1 MEMALGLLQGSK
13 EMFGMIY
20 EKYHHAL
27 YLNVIK
33 LIQDPVETQ
42 DIVQDT
48 FLALWAKRQ
57 EIDVERSIGGW
68 LFTVSYH
75 RSVDLLKRKLRQ
87 SAYTQ
92 LAADDA
98 QELDKAFAESQWS
111 LVQEAI
117 NNLPPQKRRVFQL
130 CKLEQ
135 RTYEEAAAELGI
147 SKYTVNE
154 YLKEGMVFIR
164 KYVREKAPVQLP
176 LTLLLLQLGLLS

>member
-1 MEMALGLLQGSK
+1 MEMALGLLRGSQ

-27 YLNVIK
+27 YLNVMK
-33 LIQDPVETQ
+33 LIEDPVETQ

-48 FLALWAKRQ
+48 FLTLWSRRK
-57 EIDVERSIGGW
+57 EIDVERPIGGW

-75 RSVDLLKRKLRQ
+75 RSVDLLKKRLRQ
-87 SAYTQ
+87 PAYAQ
-92 LAADDA
+92 PAEDDPE
-98 QELDKAFAESQWS
+98 ELNKALVASQWS
-111 LVQEAI
+111 LVEEAI
-117 NNLPPQKRRVFQL
+117 DNLPPQKKRVFQL

-135 RTYEEAAAELGI
+135 RSYEEAAAELGI

-154 YLKEGMVFIR
+154 YLKEGMVFVR

-176 LTLLLLQLGLLS
+176 ITLLLLKLGLLI